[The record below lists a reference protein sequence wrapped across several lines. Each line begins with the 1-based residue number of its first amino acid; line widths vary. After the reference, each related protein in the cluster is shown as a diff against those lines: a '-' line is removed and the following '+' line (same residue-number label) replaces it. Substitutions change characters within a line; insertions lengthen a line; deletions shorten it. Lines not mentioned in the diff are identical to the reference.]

1 MKTPLIVVKLVIWR
15 IRASPQMWGKKKK
28 KKAELGPGN
37 PKGN

>member
-28 KKAELGPGN
+28 KAELGPGN